1 MLLGND
7 VVDYQVEIKGLRHR
21 GGTRDSEVVQFDVTG
36 FNTEMRQATITQQL
50 LGED

>member
-7 VVDYQVEIKGLRHR
+7 VVDYQVKVKGLRHR
-21 GGTRDSEVVQFDVTG
+21 SGTREVIQFDVDS